1 MTALVGGL
9 LGACAIVFGVIAI
22 LKPGALRRRFD
33 GRDNWMVVKDKE
45 RDFEPRAT
53 QAGGVVFAV
62 AGLALIVL
70 SVLGVFG

>member
-1 MTALVGGL
+1 MTGLLGAL

-33 GRDNWMVVKDKE
+33 GRESWMVVKDKE

-53 QAGGVVFAV
+53 QAGGVVFAL
-62 AGLALIVL
+62 AGVVLIVL

>member
-1 MTALVGGL
+1 MTGLLGAL

-33 GRDNWMVVKDKE
+33 GRESWMVFKDKE

-53 QAGGVVFAV
+53 QAGGVVFAL
-62 AGLALIVL
+62 AGVVLIVL

>member
-1 MTALVGGL
+1 MTALVGAV

-33 GRDNWMVVKDKE
+33 GRESWMVVKDKE

-53 QAGGVVFAV
+53 QVGGVVFAL
-62 AGLALIVL
+62 AGAVLIVL

>member
-1 MTALVGGL
+1 MTGLVGAL

-33 GRDNWMVVKDKE
+33 GRESWMVVKDKE

-53 QAGGVVFAV
+53 QLGGVVF
-62 AGLALIVL
+62 GLAGVVLIVL

>member
-1 MTALVGGL
+1 VTGLLGAL

-33 GRDNWMVVKDKE
+33 GRESWMVVKDKE

-53 QAGGVVFAV
+53 QAGGVVFAL
-62 AGLALIVL
+62 AGVVLIVL

>member
-1 MTALVGGL
+1 VTGIVGVL
-9 LGACAIVFGVIAI
+9 LGLSAIVFGVIAI

-33 GRDNWMVVKDKE
+33 GRDSWMVVTDKE

-53 QAGGVVFAV
+53 QVGGVVFVV
-62 AGLALIVL
+62 AGVTLIVL